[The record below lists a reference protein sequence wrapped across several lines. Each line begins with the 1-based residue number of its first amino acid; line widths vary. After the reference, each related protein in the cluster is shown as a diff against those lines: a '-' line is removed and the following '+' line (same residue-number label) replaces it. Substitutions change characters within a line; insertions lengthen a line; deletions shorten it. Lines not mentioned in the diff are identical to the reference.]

1 MAEDLTLRDFQ
12 QALLVRR
19 VVARHVE
26 GKEFTSPEA
35 LAEYM
40 KKHPG
45 ADKSKHTV
53 VDADTAKLKKELGDF
68 KKIEKGQAKSEKG
81 KAKRKDEKGKKED
94 DAHAEKLKKELTDW
108 KDAK

>member
-1 MAEDLTLRDFQ
+1 MGHPLRDFQ
-12 QALLVRR
+12 DAVIVRN
-19 VVARHVE
+19 VVARMTQA
-26 GKEFTSPEA
+26 KEFTSPEA

-53 VDADTAKLKKELGDF
+53 VEPETAKLKKDLKDF
-68 KKIEKGQAKSEKG
+68 KKIEKGQQKSEKG
-81 KAKRKDEKGKKED
+81 KAERKEEKGKKED